1 MKSRGSMKTRIKIN
15 SNIISITLEVYESSD
30 EEVLLS
36 TDFFVKAKASLK
48 YENNEIC
55 IGDSCSKFIIKK

>member
-1 MKSRGSMKTRIKIN
+1 MSTKLSIKYIQ
-15 SNIISITLEVYESSD
+15 IYESSD

-48 YENNEIC
+48 YVNKNETKIC
-55 IGDSCSKFIIKK
+55 ISNSCSKFTIK